1 MKCSCGTLN
10 EDSATFC
17 RSCGKHLNAINVMDK
32 FPEFNLMPTSL
43 TSPQGLKKHIF
54 FMWLFRI
61 FGLLS
66 FIAILGAFLERIIGI
81 NHTPNELDRM
91 MIICGILTAV
101 SFILSAYFKNK
112 TTFNNIPEVA
122 DYIQT
127 SGNVRRYPIIV
138 KNNKIGVYDLSAKS
152 IIIPCE
158 YERLGWD
165 ILGKVLN
172 VYHKEKGQMKIDI
185 HNNELN

>member
-1 MKCSCGTLN
+1 MKCSCGTIN
-10 EDSATFC
+10 EDSAIFC
-17 RSCGKHLNAINVMDK
+17 RSCGKHLKSINAMEK
-32 FPEFNLMPTSL
+32 FPELNLMPTSL
-43 TSPQGLKKHIF
+43 TSPLGLKKHIF
-54 FMWLFRI
+54 LMCFFRF

-66 FIAILGAFLERIIGI
+66 LIPTIIAFLYRILEYDSHRECEVIMLILGSFTI
-81 NHTPNELDRM
+81 
-91 MIICGILTAV
+91 V
-101 SFILSAYFKNK
+101 SFILSVYLKNK

-138 KNNKIGVYDLSAKS
+138 KNNKIGVYDISAKN

-158 YERLGWD
+158 YERLEWD